1 MTHLFA
7 RLSVSL
13 PLLFSAA
20 CATSPPKAPPI
31 PYDVEHKS
39 LVDLRADLLDGLVTS
54 ERLVELYHE
63 RIALIDDAGPQ
74 LNSVLALNPSAL
86 EDARR
91 LDAERT
97 RGEIRGLLHGVPIL
111 LKDNIESK
119 DPLPTTAGS
128 LALVDNFT
136 ERDAPIVARLRAAG
150 AIILGKTN
158 LSEWA
163 NIRSS
168 NSTSGWSAVGGL
180 TRNAH
185 DPLRT
190 ACGSSAGSGVAVA
203 ASLCAAALGTE
214 TDGSITCPASMN
226 GVVGLKPTV
235 GLLSRT
241 HIVPISHTQDTAGP
255 MTRTVL
261 DAALLLSVMAGSDP
275 TDPATLLADERSEA
289 YHRQLTLPPSLSP
302 LYTLGANPLSGA
314 RLGVMRFHSKRHDEA
329 TLAVF
334 EEALDTLRAADAEL
348 VEIEEFPGLRGIG
361 GHEFRI
367 LLTELKANMN
377 AYLATTPPTV
387 AVRTLADVIAFNV
400 EHAAEEMPHFAQEF
414 FERAESGPD
423 LDDQKYRNSLEA
435 AARLAGP
442 EGIDRLLAEYNVTAL
457 IAPTAGPAWFIDLE
471 NGDSHGPSCTTL
483 PAVAGYPHLTLPM
496 GEVEGLP
503 VGLSF
508 IGAAWS
514 ETHLLRLGQGFEM
527 VRGEFARYRRS
538 Q

>member
-1 MTHLFA
+1 MTRHSP
-7 RLSVSL
+7 RLSVVL
-13 PLLFSAA
+13 PLLLLAA
-20 CATSPPKAPPI
+20 CAATPPEIPPT
-31 PYDVEHKS
+31 PYGIEGKS
-39 LVDLRADLLDGLVTS
+39 LVRLRSDLLDGLVTS

-63 RIALIDDAGPQ
+63 RIALLDDAGPRF
-74 LNSVLALNPSAL
+74 NAILALNPRAL
-86 EDARR
+86 DDARAR
-91 LDAERT
+91 DAELA
-97 RGEIRGLLHGVPIL
+97 RGEIRGLLHGIPIL

-128 LALVDNFT
+128 LALAQNFT

-150 AIILGKTN
+150 AIILGKAN

-168 NSTSGWSAVGGL
+168 KSTSGWSAVGGL

-190 ACGSSAGSGVAVA
+190 ACGSSAGSAVAVA

-261 DAALLLSVMAGSDP
+261 DAALLLSVLSGSDP
-275 TDPATLLADERSEA
+275 ADPATLLADDFAEDYHER
-289 YHRQLTLPPSLSP
+289 LTPYPSLSGP
-302 LYTLGANPLSGA
+302 YTPGVNPLSGA
-314 RLGVMRFHSKRHDEA
+314 RLGVMRFHAKRHDEA

-334 EEALDTLRAADAEL
+334 EEALGTLRAAGAEL

-367 LLTELKANMN
+367 LLTELKAGMN
-377 AYLATTPPTV
+377 AYLATTPP
-387 AVRTLADVIAFNV
+387 AVTTRTLADVIAFNE
-400 EHAAEEMPHFAQEF
+400 EHAAEEMLHFAQEF

-423 LDDQKYRNSLEA
+423 LDDQEYRDSLEA

-496 GEVEGLP
+496 GQVEGLP

-514 ETHLLRLGQGFEM
+514 EAHLLKLGQGFEM
-527 VRGEFARYRRS
+527 LRGDFW
-538 Q
+538 